1 MEKMI
6 FVINRGKESEEQKAY
21 HTKVSFFIFL
31 VNCTLQVQN
40 NNIKCIQIINIE
52 LHNNA

>member
-21 HTKVSFFIFL
+21 HIKVSFFIFL
-31 VNCTLQVQN
+31 LVSPLQVQN
-40 NNIKCIQIINIE
+40 NSIKYG
-52 LHNNA
+52 

>member
-6 FVINRGKESEEQKAY
+6 FVINRGKENQETKSLPR
-21 HTKVSFFIFL
+21 KVSFFIFW

-52 LHNNA
+52 LHNII